1 MIKRTS
7 VTLIPI
13 ALVAIFCTYFCPFA
27 RGQATAPQQK
37 PWFEN
42 ITFKG
47 YIQLDATFPQ
57 GNSVQGSVSN
67 FRIRRARPTFIVPID
82 PLTRVQIQF
91 DVSTGKCGSGAST
104 ATVTDTYAERIV
116 PHFGTVQFGQ
126 NLLPFSCEV
135 YEDNAAIRSPLE
147 LSYAGEQIALL
158 ERDIGLFLKSTT
170 PTEKNVCW
178 EFGLLNGQGF
188 RSADANANKT
198 LAARITAPVLPWFR
212 IGMSGLYGTYNSGGK
227 DWDRHAAGWEFH
239 ATASKALKLS
249 GEFYHAKFVDNPSA
263 ATKVARFDGG
273 YLLLESFIGSLK
285 SIPFLRY
292 QRTYGDLDYRSVD
305 LGWRW
310 QYTPTQR
317 LTAEYD
323 IVNGHQRDY
332 AGVRWQIFF

>member
-1 MIKRTS
+1 MIKRTQFHLLAAA
-7 VTLIPI
+7 VA
-13 ALVAIFCTYFCPFA
+13 ALFCMFFCPFA
-27 RGQATAPQQK
+27 RGQSSPAQQK

-67 FRIRRARPTFIVPID
+67 FRIRRTRPTFIVPID
-82 PLTRVQIQF
+82 ALTRVQIQF

-116 PHFGTVQFGQ
+116 PHFGAIQFGQ
-126 NLLPFSCEV
+126 NLLPFACEV
-135 YEDNAAIRSPLE
+135 YEDNAALRSPLE
-147 LSYAGEQIALL
+147 LSYAGEQLALL
-158 ERDIGLFLKSTT
+158 ERDIGLFLRNTAS
-170 PTEKNVCW
+170 TEKCICW

-198 LAARITAPVLPWFR
+198 IAGRVTAPVLPWFR
-212 IGMSGLYGTYNSGGK
+212 IGMSGLYGTYNNNGH

-239 ATASKALKLS
+239 VTASKALKLS
-249 GEFYHAKFVDNPSA
+249 GEFYHAKFVDNPWA

-273 YLLLESFIGSLK
+273 YLLSESWIGSLQ
-285 SIPFLRY
+285 SIPFVRY

-310 QYTPTQR
+310 QYASNQR

-323 IVNGHQRDY
+323 IVNGHQRNY
-332 AGVRWQIFF
+332 SGVRWQIFF